1 MFIADPIIPSQK
13 SDQTGVLEALIAGK
27 DVLAILLT
35 GFGKSVTHKMRCNT
49 GISGPEKKS

>member
-13 SDQTGVLEALIAGK
+13 SDQTEVLEALIAGK
-27 DVLAILLT
+27 DVLAILPT

-49 GISGPEKKS
+49 GISGPEKKP